1 MLLQP
6 IDSFTAFCEAL
17 RAAGF
22 SLGSHNNEGIFSLC
36 NYFSDNLEEHS
47 GDIEIDPWS
56 WRIRGVTECDDMAYS
71 KLFLNKGGWI
81 TREWYPYFLAVRRE
95 HKTFEVM
102 QSDGLINELEYKIY
116 DLVRDNAHMSLHDLK
131 ELAGIGKNQNTQ
143 FEKAL
148 TQQQM
153 KMLVTISGQKF
164 KLSQDGK
171 EYGWPVT
178 TFCTVEKF
186 FGAEVLEQSCAI
198 SKRDAVDKITAQ
210 ILVLNPAANAK
221 DIKRFIGSK

>member
-1 MLLQP
+1 MQLQP
-6 IDSFTAFCEAL
+6 IDSFPAFCAAL
-17 RAAGF
+17 RVAGF

-36 NYFSDNLEEHS
+36 NYFADNLEEHS

-56 WRIRGVTECDDMAYS
+56 WRIRGVTECDDLAYS

-95 HKTFEVM
+95 HKTFAAM
-102 QSDGLINELEYKIY
+102 QNDGLINELEYKIY
-116 DLVRDNAHMSLHDLK
+116 DLVSDNAHMSLHDLK
-131 ELAGIGKNQNTQ
+131 EFGGIGKVQTAQ

-148 TQQQM
+148 TQLQM
-153 KMLVTISGQKF
+153 KMFITISGQKF

-186 FGAEVLEQSCAI
+186 FGAEVFEQSCEI
-198 SKRDAVDKITAQ
+198 GKPDAVEKITAQ
-210 ILVLNPAANAK
+210 IRVLNPAASAK
-221 DIKRFIGSK
+221 DTARFIGSK